1 MCAGVTLFLYPEIK
15 EKSSR
20 SVDSCRFLEKNLL
33 DEANRVRYAS
43 AMEAY
48 TIHLKE
54 PLIIPKNLD
63 ENFLFMVDSS
73 LVQLWPQIV
82 RLCEKEKL
90 VLQAATE
97 QMATLDPLKLGMPEW
112 YLYKMRSLL
121 RAHFVG
127 DDIQPRNVIIHAAEG
142 REVRFTVYERR
153 SLGHY
158 LCAHVFVAR
167 GVF

>member
-1 MCAGVTLFLYPEIK
+1 MCRGNGHSIPGDEGKVKSLCGFFLIFEI
-15 EKSSR
+15 
-20 SVDSCRFLEKNLL
+20 VPL
-33 DEANRVRYAS
+33 DEANQVRYAV
-43 AMEAY
+43 AMEAH

-82 RLCEKEKL
+82 RQCEKEKL
-90 VLQAATE
+90 ALQAATE
-97 QMATLDPLKLGMPEW
+97 QMATRDPLKLGMTEW

-127 DDIQPRNVIIHAAEG
+127 DDVQPRNVIIHTAEG
-142 REVRFTVYERR
+142 MEVSFTVNERR
-153 SLGHY
+153 SLGLY
-158 LCAHVFVAR
+158 LLAHVSLNR
-167 GVF
+167 